1 MLHIVL
7 LLALCYLE
15 TSCMTQSLPQQPP
28 EISTI
33 NPEQQ
38 AINILAYNAYLKI
51 IINRPS
57 IDTAE
62 LLQQL
67 TQQGIT
73 CSASD
78 LETFKQ
84 LSVNLNHTISDRLER
99 ETNNMMPTLAGMLLE
114 LYQTIEDLY
123 LQGIPIDEIY
133 KQIDG
138 NGFGNILSKSML
150 QKITQGIEE
159 KKHLILGNIPDQMC
173 LVQIQQLI
181 AHSPHPSKL
190 LEALRGI
197 TEKTSDPLMQLK
209 ILEIF
214 AEKMGIQES
223 SIIGPDSIDINYIG
237 ELPEVLQRLCDQ
249 YKHSEKYPDK
259 LSSAKQSILFLG
271 EPGTGKTFT
280 ARAFAK
286 ELHAGLL
293 EINCSQLLDKY
304 VGESEKKLEDL
315 IKQAERYT
323 NHFGRCLVFFDE
335 FDTIARRRGERGM
348 EHIHTTLNR
357 LLSIIEQKNNNPNL
371 IFIAATNSQLGD
383 LDPALTR
390 SGRFGIHIEFKLP
403 TWSERKHH
411 LSIIIE
417 TNYAQNIDQG
427 SVDLESLARLTDGFS
442 PADLKKIVDNAIKLA
457 CYHKRTATMR
467 DFLQEIDVL
476 QRDKHAQRKKRER

>member
-1 MLHIVL
+1 MLHIIL
-7 LLALCYLE
+7 LLAFCCLE
-15 TSCMTQSLPQQPP
+15 TCCMTQTIPQQVP
-28 EISTI
+28 EILVV

-38 AINILAYNAYLKI
+38 TTSILAYDAYLKL
-51 IINRPS
+51 IINNPL
-57 IDTAE
+57 INDTD
-62 LLQQL
+62 LLQKL

-78 LETFKQ
+78 LDTFKQ
-84 LSVNLNHTISDRLER
+84 LWINLSNTISDRLER
-99 ETNNMMPTLAGMLLE
+99 ETKNMMPIFAAKLLE

-133 KQIDG
+133 EQIAG
-138 NGFGNILSKSML
+138 NGFDNILSKSML

-159 KKHLILGNIPDQMC
+159 KKQLIFGNIPDQMC
-173 LVQIQQLI
+173 LAQIQQLI
-181 AHSPHPSKL
+181 MHSPHSSKL
-190 LEALRGI
+190 LEAYRGI
-197 TEKTSDPLMQLK
+197 AEKTSDRLMQLK

-214 AEKMGIQES
+214 AEKMSLQES
-223 SIIGPDSIDINYIG
+223 GIIGPDSIDINYIG
-237 ELPEVLQRLCDQ
+237 ELPEALQRLCDQ
-249 YKHSEKYPDK
+249 YKHSEKYPNK
-259 LSSAKQSILFLG
+259 LSNAKQSILFLG

-304 VGESEKKLEDL
+304 VGESEKKLEEL

-390 SGRFGIHIEFKLP
+390 SGRFGIHMEFKLP

-411 LSIIIE
+411 LSTLIE
-417 TNYAQNIDQG
+417 QDYAEQIAQQDI
-427 SVDLESLARLTDGFS
+427 DLEALARLTDGLS

-457 CYHKRTATMR
+457 CYYERITTMH
-467 DFLQEIDVL
+467 DFLKEIDDL
-476 QRDKHAQRKKRER
+476 QRDKHAQRKKHEH